1 MTKTEAENRAKEAA
15 DLTRRINAGASYWEA
30 VEEGLTL
37 HRIKFRWNDVATGA
51 INSASG
57 PGPIETAQIWA
68 SNEAPL
74 QEVFDLLWP
83 EGPHTSV
90 FTNECCI
97 YRSWYE
103 LLGSDWGRDGGL
115 ETPLSEAAVDFL
127 RAAYR
132 VGVNPLPDFRR
143 AGFAAEFNGGVVSLR
158 KYGLRPVRVAIP
170 AAPPRPEF

>member
-1 MTKTEAENRAKEAA
+1 MTAREAA

-30 VEEGLTL
+30 VEAGLTL
-37 HRIKFRWNDVATGA
+37 HRIKFRWDDEATGA

-57 PGPIETAQIWA
+57 PGPVETAQIWA

-74 QEVFDLLWP
+74 QEVFNLMWP
-83 EGPHTSV
+83 EGPHSPV
-90 FTNECCI
+90 GKIGECS
-97 YRSWYE
+97 YHSWYE

-132 VGVNPLPDFRR
+132 VGVNPLPDLRR
-143 AGFAAEFNGGVVSLR
+143 AGFAAEFNGDGGVVTLR
-158 KYGLRPVRVAIP
+158 KYGLRPVAVAIP
-170 AAPPRPEF
+170 DAAPRPEF